1 MTLQMTVSPD
11 FAPDYIPGWYI
22 FNTWLQKQLGEG
34 IHLELYNNFADQREA
49 IRNDQVDII
58 YANPF
63 DASMLIREKGFKALV
78 RPSNKHDEAVI
89 VVNAQHPAMRVE
101 DLPPES
107 RLVFTSDP
115 DVHLIGMIM
124 LEPADLH
131 MDNLQTKE
139 VDSYVLVA
147 KNLLRNEADIGF
159 FLKEAFY
166 DLSNFIREQ
175 LRILVE
181 SEISVVHHTL
191 LVGPRLQGKREQI
204 RELLLNMSAD
214 SKGQGVLESLGF
226 QFWENVAEEDV
237 EFMIDLMDTLVT
249 PAS

>member
-1 MTLQMTVSPD
+1 MSWQMSVSPD

-22 FNTWLQKQLGEG
+22 FNTWLQKQLAER
-34 IHLELYNNFADQREA
+34 IHLQLYDNFADQREA

-78 RPSNKHDEAVI
+78 RPSGKQDEVVVA
-89 VVNAQHPAMRVE
+89 VNAQHPATRIE

-107 RLVFTSDP
+107 RLVFTNDP

-131 MDNLQTKE
+131 AGNLSGKA

-147 KNLLRNEADIGF
+147 KSLLHGEADIGF

-166 DLSNFIREQ
+166 DLSGFIRDQ
-175 LRILVE
+175 LKVLVE

-191 LVGPRLQGKREQI
+191 LVGPRLQGKREHI
-204 RELLLNMSAD
+204 RELLLGMPAD
-214 SKGQGVLESLGF
+214 PKGRGVLESLGLPS
-226 QFWENVAEEDV
+226 WEKVDEEDV
-237 EFMIDLMDTLVT
+237 EFMIDLMDALV
-249 PAS
+249 